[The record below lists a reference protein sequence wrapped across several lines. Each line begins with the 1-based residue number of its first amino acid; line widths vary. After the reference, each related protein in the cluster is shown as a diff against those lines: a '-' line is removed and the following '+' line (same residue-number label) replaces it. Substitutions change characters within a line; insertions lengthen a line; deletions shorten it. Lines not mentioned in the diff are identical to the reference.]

1 MSFLKLAFKNLL
13 RRKVRTALTIVSV
26 AIAVSILFSLVAFN
40 VGYEREMKKELGYL
54 GYHIL
59 IVPKGCPYEA
69 ASLVLHG
76 GKFPRYLQEAYIE
89 KIKKV
94 EGIDKVSKLFMDSEV
109 NPKTKETK
117 IYFGIDKEFLEFKR
131 RWKFKEG
138 GFFKDLSSIF
148 VGSYVAET
156 KNLKIG
162 DRVNVLGEELTL
174 TGILDRMGDQDD
186 GFYFMHIKTLTR
198 LSNKEGTLVAIP
210 LKVRDLS
217 KIEEISEKLRLTE
230 SEMNVVSM
238 KEVTGTIM
246 GLVSSTRVLIL
257 AVVLISTII
266 GGVGVLNTILMSVF
280 ERIRELGMMKAVG
293 ASRIDVFKLIWI
305 ETLIICTTGGVLGCI
320 IAIIGSGAVEKFIR
334 KVMPYAPSGHLIS
347 LNPLLFFVTIIFAV
361 LIGIIAGFYPAYR
374 AANLKPIEAIRTE

>member
-1 MSFLKLAFKNLL
+1 MSFLKLALKNLL
-13 RRKVRTALTIVSV
+13 RRKVRTILTIVSV
-26 AIAVSILFSLVAFN
+26 AIAISILFSLVAFN

-76 GKFPRYLQEAYIE
+76 GKFPRYLQEAYLKKIE
-89 KIKKV
+89 KV
-94 EGIDKVSKLFMDSEV
+94 PGIDKVAKLFMNSELDAK
-109 NPKTKETK
+109 NNETR
-117 IYFGIDKEFLEFKR
+117 IYFGIDNGYFNFKP

-138 GFFKDLSSIF
+138 GYFKDLSSTFI
-148 VGSYVAET
+148 GEYVAET
-156 KNLKIG
+156 KKLKVG
-162 DRVNVLGEELTL
+162 DKTKILGEEFTV
-174 TGILDRMGDQDD
+174 TGILERLGDQDD
-186 GFYFMHIKTLTR
+186 GFYFVPLKTLTT
-198 LSNKEGTLVAIP
+198 LSHKEGLLVAIP
-210 LKVRDLS
+210 IKVKDLS
-217 KIEEISEKLRLTE
+217 KIEQIAEKLRLAE

-257 AVVLISTII
+257 AVVLISIII

-280 ERIRELGMMKAVG
+280 ERTKELGMMKAVG

-347 LNPLLFFVTIIFAV
+347 LDPLLFFVTIIFAV